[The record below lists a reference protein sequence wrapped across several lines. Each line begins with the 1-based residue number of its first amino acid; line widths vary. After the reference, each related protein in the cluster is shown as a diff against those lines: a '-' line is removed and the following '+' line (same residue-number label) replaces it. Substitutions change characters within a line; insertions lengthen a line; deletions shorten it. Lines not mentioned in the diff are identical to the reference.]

1 MQAFQVY
8 FQDGINMKKV
18 NCYSKI
24 ASLIYL
30 VLFVLSLIVGFLPF
44 VLFKEQDGVIVKVIW
59 IIIISF
65 CILFSIFGILHHR
78 QYLYIKGNKLV
89 LKSLLFT
96 IKVLDI
102 DECYYEVARLQSYYG
117 RTCFLENWI
126 CIYSVDEAKKFKYGF
141 SNGRKYKRIQLI
153 ISKWTY
159 DNTYSFYNLANLL
172 NCRFAFLL

>member
-8 FQDGINMKKV
+8 FRDGINMKKV

-30 VLFVLSLIVGFLPF
+30 ALLILSLIVGFLPF
-44 VLFKEQDGVIVKVIW
+44 VLFKVQNGVIFKVIW
-59 IIIISF
+59 ITIISF

-117 RTCFLENWI
+117 RTYTSEKWI
-126 CIYSVDEAKKFKYGF
+126 CIYSIDEVKKFRYGF

-153 ISKWTY
+153 YNESNLRFVDSCVKKCN
-159 DNTYSFYNLANLL
+159 NTIF
-172 NCRFAFLL
+172 

>member
-8 FQDGINMKKV
+8 FRDGINMKKV

-30 VLFVLSLIVGFLPF
+30 ALLILSLIVGFLPF
-44 VLFKEQDGVIVKVIW
+44 VLFKVQNGVIFKVIW
-59 IIIISF
+59 ITIISF

-141 SNGRKYKRIQLI
+141 SNGRKYKRIQL
-153 ISKWTY
+153 TY
-159 DNTYSFYNLANLL
+159 NESNFKFVDSYVKKCNNATF
-172 NCRFAFLL
+172 

>member
-8 FQDGINMKKV
+8 FQDGINMKKA

-30 VLFVLSLIVGFLPF
+30 ALLVLSLIVGLLSF
-44 VLFKEQDGVIVKVIW
+44 VLFKVQNGVIFKVIW

-102 DECYYEVARLQSYYG
+102 DECYYEVARLQSYCG
-117 RTCFLENWI
+117 RTYTSENWI
-126 CIYSVDEAKKFKYGF
+126 CIYSIDEVEKFRYGF

-153 ISKWTY
+153 YNESNLRFVDSCVKKCK
-159 DNTYSFYNLANLL
+159 NTIF
-172 NCRFAFLL
+172 